1 MLLLL
6 IVTLLAIGRWY
17 PGSGADS
24 IGWRPTRSPQVEADN
39 EVEDIQQ
46 MLDAQNE
53 RRRRKGLPERT
64 EAQVQADVDAFEREM
79 AAYRSSLHGGETE
92 R

>member
-1 MLLLL
+1 MLALL
-6 IVTLLAIGRWY
+6 ILGLLAIGRFY

-24 IGWRPTRSPQVEADN
+24 IGWKPTRSPEVEAEN

-64 EAQVQADVDAFEREM
+64 EAQVQAEVEAFEREM
-79 AAYRSSLHGGETE
+79 AE
-92 R
+92 RRARWDGPTSR